1 MIRQHLAELS
11 LEGLMRVASRH
22 DIDVE
27 ADVDRDELIEVLV
40 DAIEEAQ
47 EERERLNN
55 HPVKVQRVKYELT
68 RDDEVPPDAGA
79 FGEVELPE
87 RYNDTRIALMLR
99 DPAWAYAYWD
109 IRESKR
115 REYQVAP
122 RFDGIFLRVLE
133 VEDSSEREFR
143 VRDTFE
149 IPVKLD
155 DSSWYIHL
163 PSQAT
168 IYRIQLIAK
177 NAHRRELLA
186 VSNSVTVPKGGFAD
200 AHPACDEDCKKILA
214 FSGLKHLDVA
224 YFDRKIPQRIIGAS
238 ER

>member
-22 DIDVE
+22 EVE
-27 ADVDRDELIEVLV
+27 VEPDVDRDELIEALV
-40 DAIEEAQ
+40 DVIEEAQ

-55 HPVKVQRVKYELT
+55 NPVKVQRVKYEVI
-68 RDDEVPPDAGA
+68 RDDEVPQDVGVFGNFDLPD
-79 FGEVELPE
+79 
-87 RYNDTRIALMLR
+87 RYNDTRIVLMLR
-99 DPAWAYAYWD
+99 DPAWAFAYWD
-109 IRESKR
+109 LRKSKR
-115 REYQVAP
+115 REYQQAAQ
-122 RFDGIFLRVLE
+122 FDGVYLRVVELE
-133 VEDSSEREFR
+133 DDSDQEFR
-143 VRDTFE
+143 IRDAFE
-149 IPVKLD
+149 IPVKLE

-163 PSQAT
+163 PSQQT

-186 VSNSVTVPKGGFAD
+186 VSNSVAVPRGGFET
-200 AHPACDEDCKKILA
+200 PQTVDERSRKILA

-224 YFDRKIPQRIIGAS
+224 LFDREIPQRIIGAS

>member
-22 DIDVE
+22 EVDVE
-27 ADVDRDELIEVLV
+27 PDVDRDELIEALV
-40 DAIEEAQ
+40 DVIEEAQ

-55 HPVKVQRVKYELT
+55 NPVKVQRVKYELT
-68 RDDEVPPDAGA
+68 RDDEVPQD
-79 FGEVELPE
+79 FGLFGDVDLPE
-87 RYNDTRIALMLR
+87 RYNDTRIVLMLR
-99 DPAWAYAYWD
+99 DPAWAFAYWD
-109 IRESKR
+109 IRKSKR
-115 REYQVAP
+115 REYQNASQ
-122 RFDGIFLRVLE
+122 FDGIFLRVIELE
-133 VEDSSEREFR
+133 DDSEREFR
-143 VRDTFE
+143 IRDAFE
-149 IPVKLD
+149 IPVKLE

-163 PSQAT
+163 PSQDT

-186 VSNSVTVPKGGFAD
+186 VSNSVSVPRGSFAVAD
-200 AHPACDEDCKKILA
+200 CADERCRKILT

-224 YFDRKIPQRIIGAS
+224 FFDREIPQRIIGAS

>member
-22 DIDVE
+22 EVDVE
-27 ADVDRDELIEVLV
+27 PDVDRDDLIEALI

-68 RDDEVPPDAGA
+68 RDDEVPQDSGF
-79 FGEVELPE
+79 FGDVDLPE
-87 RYNDTRIALMLR
+87 RYNDTRIVLMLR
-99 DPAWAYAYWD
+99 DPAWAFSYWD
-109 IRESKR
+109 IRKSKR
-115 REYQVAP
+115 REYQNASQ
-122 RFDGIFLRVLE
+122 FDGIFLRVIELE
-133 VEDSSEREFR
+133 DASEREFR
-143 VRDTFE
+143 IRDAFE
-149 IPVKLD
+149 IPVKLE

-163 PSQAT
+163 PSQDT

-186 VSNSVTVPKGGFAD
+186 VSNSVSIPRGGFVA
-200 AHPACDEDCKKILA
+200 AEEVDERCRKILA

-224 YFDRKIPQRIIGAS
+224 YFDREIPQRIIGAS